1 VLLGVSLDRQ
11 TRSARSASAPICEL
25 GTSRLFANASQIA
38 ALTRR
43 SCTRTARAASSWRA
57 GCALGPDDPRPL
69 LAALSAVRAELDEP
83 LRIELSGPA
92 GLSAGGPVPG
102 MSLQDLVLRTAVI
115 YDSGLPPPAG
125 RAPITKNA

>member
-1 VLLGVSLDRQ
+1 VRLGAV
-11 TRSARSASAPICEL
+11 
-25 GTSRLFANASQIA
+25 
-38 ALTRR
+38 
-43 SCTRTARAASSWRA
+43 
-57 GCALGPDDPRPL
+57 DDPRPV
-69 LAALSAVRAELDEP
+69 LAALSAVRADLDEP